1 MDLNNRE
8 IEVKIIGFCLLLW
21 FFYLEKLGVKKQ
33 NFKNVE
39 NLDILKNIYFVM
51 IL

>member
-8 IEVKIIGFCLLLW
+8 IEVKTIGFCLLLW

-33 NFKNVE
+33 NFKNAE
-39 NLDILKNIYFVM
+39 NLDIKKKISF
-51 IL
+51 

>member
-8 IEVKIIGFCLLLW
+8 IEVKTIGFCLLLW

-33 NFKNVE
+33 NSKNAE
-39 NLDILKNIYFVM
+39 NWDILKNIFFVTT
-51 IL
+51 L

>member
-8 IEVKIIGFCLLLW
+8 IEVKTIGFCLLLW

-33 NFKNVE
+33 NSKNAEIWTFKKKY
-39 NLDILKNIYFVM
+39 IL
-51 IL
+51 